1 MATSS
6 PDPDRSPK
14 KDDGP
19 DNPFVAFR
27 RFADA
32 QVSSFVD
39 NVYRGLG
46 IFQQSNIDR
55 RQREIDDF
63 ELKTRRNASLS
74 QDEYERRL
82 QEARLYLHARAV
94 RDTAAAAAAADDE
107 TSPMRADCEDDDDD
121 DSEHPYGGMR
131 CPYRPTEKKHAPSHQ
146 MLRPSALDVYYVFHS
161 EYSPIALERQEL
173 FREHS
178 GKMRAAFADLVAMQ
192 EGEGLLPGNTIEKN
206 TQRSPFCWAV
216 DMVRMINLG
225 RPSLSGGILD
235 RKLPDGQSMEPHI
248 SYLLATR
255 PFFDAEQ
262 ADDSDWREEKT
273 NDAEAEDTSEA
284 QEGARFLQ
292 CIRAGLALLGDQNRE
307 EDISNEEERQE
318 VLKIKEQDNSPEN
331 DADDNNDGPKNV
343 LDWAANYLPFAPD
356 FEQDEADDN
365 DCGCACPHCINYERR
380 RDEYRQWRRE
390 ELGELNDTDVD
401 EERTANPTSELDH
414 YHALADFQAKV
425 LKNVQERNLS
435 ESAVMTA
442 PPSEP
447 LKRKNDDDK
456 QLRDQTPPQPSSS
469 SSSSSSSS
477 VMPSSILSTL
487 TTTEQRTLPDGTV
500 TTKVVLKKRFS
511 DGAEEVTE
519 RVHTQNAPSP
529 SPSSLVESQENSAS
543 GKVKDGTTKQKKDGG
558 WFWS

>member
-1 MATSS
+1 MAASNS
-6 PDPDRSPK
+6 DPDRSPK

-32 QVSSFVD
+32 QVSSIVD

-46 IFQQSNIDR
+46 IFQQSNLDR

-63 ELKTRRNASLS
+63 ELKARRNASLN
-74 QDEYERRL
+74 QDEYQRRL
-82 QEARLYLHARAV
+82 QEARLYLHARDL
-94 RDTAAAAAAADDE
+94 RNTAAAAADDE

-121 DSEHPYGGMR
+121 DSENLYGGMR
-131 CPYRPTEKKHAPSHQ
+131 CPYRPTEKKHAPSDQ

-161 EYSPIALERQEL
+161 EYSPIALERQDI

-225 RPSLSGGILD
+225 RPSSLGGTLD

-255 PFFDAEQ
+255 PFFGAEQ
-262 ADDSDWREEKT
+262 AEESDWREEKT
-273 NDAEAEDTSEA
+273 NHAEAEDTSEA

-292 CIRAGLALLGDQNRE
+292 CIRAGLAQLGDQNRE
-307 EDISNEEERQE
+307 EDISNEEQQEE
-318 VLKIKEQDNSPEN
+318 VLKIQEQANSPEN
-331 DADDNNDGPKNV
+331 DADDNNDGPKSC

-365 DCGCACPHCINYERR
+365 DCGCVCVHCMSYERR

-390 ELGELNDTDVD
+390 ELGELDDTDVD
-401 EERTANPTSELDH
+401 EERTTNPTSELDH
-414 YHALADFQAKV
+414 YHALADFQAKI
-425 LKNVQERNLS
+425 LKNVQERNPS
-435 ESAVMTA
+435 ESAATTA
-442 PPSEP
+442 APSGS
-447 LKRKNDDDK
+447 LKRNNEDDK
-456 QLRDQTPPQPSSS
+456 QLRELTPSQPSA
-469 SSSSSSSS
+469 SSSSS
-477 VMPSSILSTL
+477 VIPSILSTL

-529 SPSSLVESQENSAS
+529 SPSSSVESQGNLAS
-543 GKVKDGTTKQKKDGG
+543 GKVKDGMTKQKKDAG